1 MKSRCFKRGHST
13 LDFQVHSFN
22 RTVASFLAPGS
33 GLERWKALNTETD
46 GKLVE
51 TPVMQN
57 HFSITAFGGSKAS
70 KQMLLFNCASL
81 GQMEGA
87 QMETVVMWFLSSLQ

>member
-57 HFSITAFGGSKAS
+57 HFSITAFGGE
-70 KQMLLFNCASL
+70 Q
-81 GQMEGA
+81 GQQA
-87 QMETVVMWFLSSLQ
+87 DVAF